1 MDEPLTMERGGE
13 TYYYHRDALG
23 SITEVTND
31 TGDLVERYEY
41 NVYGAVTIFDGA
53 GITLTASAIGNPYL
67 FTARRYVLRCALDAA
82 LTPRAATTTT
92 ARGCTARGWVVSSVW
107 TPSVLTPGTI
117 TSTATSLTV
126 PSTPPTP
133 RARFLLSSPGWPKQP
148 PKQPPMR

>member
-67 FTARRYVLRCALDAA
+67 FTARRYVLRCAHRLAGQSSRRSSRRCADAG
-82 LTPRAATTTT
+82 RH
-92 ARGCTARGWVVSSVW
+92 
-107 TPSVLTPGTI
+107 
-117 TSTATSLTV
+117 
-126 PSTPPTP
+126 
-133 RARFLLSSPGWPKQP
+133 
-148 PKQPPMR
+148 